1 MEITLERVER
11 LREKSGLSYEEARAL
26 LERCHG
32 DLLDALIELERQGR
46 LRPGGGGT
54 YSTRPGVH
62 PAAPPSGSS
71 HRERSREEGKRA
83 HTGDTFRKQV
93 REGLRAA
100 AELLRPSSGNQLEI
114 CRTAGSSPPCPF
126 SSCFWRWCSPSGSTL
141 PLLLIGLVA
150 GCRYRLSGPHV
161 DREVLNGALGAV
173 SDTVEDWKEA
183 FCRRPPKID
192 HRSGPVRT

>member
-114 CRTAGSSPPCPF
+114 WQDGRKLTAVPLLILLLAVVF
-126 SSCFWRWCSPSGSTL
+126 ALWITL

-173 SDTVEDWKEA
+173 SDTVEDWKE
-183 FCRRPPKID
+183 FFRRRPPKD
-192 HRSGPVRT
+192 